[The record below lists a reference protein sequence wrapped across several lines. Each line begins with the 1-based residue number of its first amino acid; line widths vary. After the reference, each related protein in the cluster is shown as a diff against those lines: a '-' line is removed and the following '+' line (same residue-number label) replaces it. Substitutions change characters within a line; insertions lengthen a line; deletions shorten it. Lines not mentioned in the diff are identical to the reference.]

1 MMLVIGED
9 IALIK
14 DVTIMFSQPQY
25 AKSINRQFGVGT
37 ALVILNITPSQ
48 LASSR
53 QRIVHSSLDLK
64 KITSS
69 IHRGRSKMDKS
80 LVLEF

>member
-1 MMLVIGED
+1 MLVIGED

-14 DVTIMFSQPQY
+14 DVTVILSQPQY
-25 AKSINRQFGVGT
+25 AKSTNRQFGVGT
-37 ALVILNITPSQ
+37 AIVMLNITPSQ

-64 KITSS
+64 NNAVDISRKKQN
-69 IHRGRSKMDKS
+69 G
-80 LVLEF
+80 